1 LNRQA
6 NNEVLQKINLFKQKC
21 DEEPEL
27 AKARKILKTIL
38 INCISLYVL
47 LIIIN
52 LIFTGFDIMTI
63 ITSLVSLLVLSL
75 FCVGIMNGVKILAI
89 LPLIGCIRSLF
100 SIIVSIFPVNNLN
113 IGYIIYAISFGVINI
128 ILLSLYLYILFSTR
142 IKKYETV
149 FKAIT
154 QTK

>member
-1 LNRQA
+1 MNRQA

-63 ITSLVSLLVLSL
+63 ITSLKFTCPL
-75 FCVGIMNGVKILAI
+75 FCVGIMNGVK
-89 LPLIGCIRSLF
+89 
-100 SIIVSIFPVNNLN
+100 
-113 IGYIIYAISFGVINI
+113 Y
-128 ILLSLYLYILFSTR
+128 
-142 IKKYETV
+142 
-149 FKAIT
+149 
-154 QTK
+154 